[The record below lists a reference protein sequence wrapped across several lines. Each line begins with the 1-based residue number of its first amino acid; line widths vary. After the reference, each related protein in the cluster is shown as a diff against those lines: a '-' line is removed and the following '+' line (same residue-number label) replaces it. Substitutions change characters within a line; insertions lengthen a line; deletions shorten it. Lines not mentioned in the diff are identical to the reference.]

1 MIMTREDV
9 LRELELLPMW
19 QLRAPAAIAAAPAAY
34 DSQQVAKINPQ
45 LNTQAQLAKVTE
57 KSQLLTAAETG
68 YFALVSDNKKWAF
81 VLPQALTGAEDALF
95 NNILMALQISK
106 TRTEIVDDLT
116 SVKVI
121 IAFGEIIAQQLLG
134 ISDSI
139 EMLRTKPQLLLGSM
153 LIVTYHPNDLLQ
165 DLALKPKMW
174 DDLCIARSL
183 IASYV
188 D

>member
-1 MIMTREDV
+1 MITREDV

-19 QLRAPAAIAAAPAAY
+19 QLRVPAAFAAAPAAY
-34 DSQQVAKINPQ
+34 DSQQVTKINPQ

-57 KSQLLTAAETG
+57 ESQILTAAETG
-68 YFALVSDNKKWAF
+68 YFALISDDKKWAF
-81 VLPQALTGAEDALF
+81 VLPQALTGAANTLL

-106 TRTEIVDDLT
+106 TRTEVVGDLT

-134 ISDSI
+134 VSDSI

-174 DDLCIARSL
+174 DDLCIAKSL
-183 IASYV
+183 IAS
-188 D
+188 